1 MAQTKLH
8 NLRKAIIVA
17 VIPSLIVYALAINL
31 SAMAGIKGLLV
42 IRDLAQTCE
51 SALGIGL
58 ISNLGYLFWIATAAI
73 ALFTAYSTPTH
84 SQHKLKELLLCGGW
98 FSFILC
104 IDDMFLLHDRY
115 IGQEFLYVVYAIFA
129 FLIVFRFRDQL
140 LKNGGEI
147 FILAATL
154 LAFSVLTDKFQ
165 LDLVDILPVKYEALQ
180 IFEEG
185 VKFLGISAWF
195 YFWWSTSSKYI
206 RKAVSHENHSPFA
219 IRRFNSIA

>member
-1 MAQTKLH
+1 MAQTKAH
-8 NLRKAIIVA
+8 NLLKAIIVA
-17 VIPSLIVYALAINL
+17 ITPSLITYALAINL
-31 SAMAGIKGLLV
+31 SAMAGIKGILV
-42 IRDLAQTCE
+42 IRDLAQTCD

-58 ISNLGYLFWIATAAI
+58 ISNLGYLLWIATASI
-73 ALFTAYSTPTH
+73 ALFTAYGTPTN

-115 IGQEFLYVVYAIFA
+115 IGQTFLYVIYAIFA

-140 LKNGGEI
+140 IKNGGEI

-154 LAFSVLTDKFQ
+154 LAFSILTDKFQ
-165 LDLVDILPVKYEALQ
+165 RDIVDILPVKYETTQ

-185 VKFLGISAWF
+185 VKFLGISSWF
-195 YFWWSTSSKYI
+195 YFWWTTSSKFI
-206 RKAVSHENHSPFA
+206 RKAASHEG
-219 IRRFNSIA
+219 R

>member
-1 MAQTKLH
+1 MKAADDANKAH

-17 VIPSLIVYALAINL
+17 IIPSSITYAQAINF
-31 SAMAGIKGLLV
+31 SAMAGIKGILV
-42 IRDLAQTCE
+42 IRDLAQTCD

-58 ISNLGYLFWIATAAI
+58 ISNIGYLLWIAPASI
-73 ALFTAYSTPTH
+73 ALFTAYGTPTN

-115 IGQEFLYVVYAIFA
+115 IGQTFLYVVYAIFA

-140 LKNGGEI
+140 IKNGGEI

-154 LAFSVLTDKFQ
+154 LAFSILTDKFQ
-165 LDLVDILPVKYEALQ
+165 RDIVDILPVKYETTQ

-185 VKFLGISAWF
+185 VKFLGISSWF
-195 YFWWSTSSKYI
+195 YFWWTTSSKFI
-206 RKAVSHENHSPFA
+206 RKAASHEG
-219 IRRFNSIA
+219 R

>member
-1 MAQTKLH
+1 MAQTKAH
-8 NLRKAIIVA
+8 NLLKAIIVA
-17 VIPSLIVYALAINL
+17 ITPSLIAYALAIKL
-31 SAMAGIKGLLV
+31 SAMAGIKEILV
-42 IRDLAQTCE
+42 IRDLAQTCD

-58 ISNLGYLFWIATAAI
+58 ISNLGYLLWIAPASI
-73 ALFTAYSTPTH
+73 ALFTAYGTPTN

-115 IGQEFLYVVYAIFA
+115 IGQTFLYIVYAIFA

-140 LKNGGEI
+140 IKNGGEI

-154 LAFSVLTDKFQ
+154 LAFSILTDKFQ
-165 LDLVDILPVKYEALQ
+165 RDIVDILPVKYETTQ

-185 VKFLGISAWF
+185 VKFLGISSWF
-195 YFWWSTSSKYI
+195 YFWWTTSSKFI
-206 RKAVSHENHSPFA
+206 RKAASHEG
-219 IRRFNSIA
+219 R

>member
-1 MAQTKLH
+1 MAQTKAH
-8 NLRKAIIVA
+8 NLLKAIIVA
-17 VIPSLIVYALAINL
+17 ITPSLITYALAINL
-31 SAMAGIKGLLV
+31 SAMAGIKGILV
-42 IRDLAQTCE
+42 IRDLAQTCD

-58 ISNLGYLFWIATAAI
+58 ISNLGYLLWIAPASI
-73 ALFTAYSTPTH
+73 ALFTAYGTPTN

-115 IGQEFLYVVYAIFA
+115 IGQTFLYVVYAIFA

-140 LKNGGEI
+140 IKNGGEI

-154 LAFSVLTDKFQ
+154 LAFSILTDKFQ
-165 LDLVDILPVKYEALQ
+165 RDIVDVLPVKYETTQ

-185 VKFLGISAWF
+185 VKFLGISSWF
-195 YFWWSTSSKYI
+195 YFWWTTSSKFI
-206 RKAVSHENHSPFA
+206 RKAASHEG
-219 IRRFNSIA
+219 R

>member
-1 MAQTKLH
+1 MAQTKAH
-8 NLRKAIIVA
+8 NLVKAIIVA
-17 VIPSLIVYALAINL
+17 ITPSLITYALAIKL
-31 SAMAGIKGLLV
+31 SAMAGIKGILV
-42 IRDLAQTCE
+42 IRDLAQTCD

-58 ISNLGYLFWIATAAI
+58 ISNLGYLLWIAPASI
-73 ALFTAYSTPTH
+73 ALFTAYGTPTN

-115 IGQEFLYVVYAIFA
+115 IGQTFLYIVYAIFA

-140 LKNGGEI
+140 IKNGGEI

-154 LAFSVLTDKFQ
+154 LAFSILTDKFQ
-165 LDLVDILPVKYEALQ
+165 RDIVDILPVKYETTQ

-185 VKFLGISAWF
+185 VKFLGISSWF
-195 YFWWSTSSKYI
+195 YFWWTTSSKFI
-206 RKAVSHENHSPFA
+206 RKAASHEG
-219 IRRFNSIA
+219 R

>member
-1 MAQTKLH
+1 MAQTKAH
-8 NLRKAIIVA
+8 NLRKVIIVA
-17 VIPSLIVYALAINL
+17 ITPSLITYSLAINL
-31 SAMAGIKGLLV
+31 SAMAGIKGILV
-42 IRDLAQTCE
+42 IRDLAQTCD

-58 ISNLGYLFWIATAAI
+58 ISNLGYLLWIAPASI
-73 ALFTAYSTPTH
+73 ALFTAYGTPTN

-115 IGQEFLYVVYAIFA
+115 IGQTFLYVVYAIFA

-140 LKNGGEI
+140 IKNGGEI

-154 LAFSVLTDKFQ
+154 LAFSILTDKFQ
-165 LDLVDILPVKYEALQ
+165 RDIVDILPVKYETTQ

-185 VKFLGISAWF
+185 VKFLGISSWF
-195 YFWWSTSSKYI
+195 YFWWTTSSKFI
-206 RKAVSHENHSPFA
+206 RKAASHEG
-219 IRRFNSIA
+219 R

>member
-1 MAQTKLH
+1 MAQTKAH
-8 NLRKAIIVA
+8 NLLKAIIVA
-17 VIPSLIVYALAINL
+17 ITPSLITYALAINL
-31 SAMAGIKGLLV
+31 SAMAGIKGILV
-42 IRDLAQTCE
+42 IRDLAQTCD

-58 ISNLGYLFWIATAAI
+58 ISNLGYLLWLAPASI
-73 ALFTAYSTPTH
+73 ALFTAYGTPTN

-115 IGQEFLYVVYAIFA
+115 IGQTLLYVVYAIFA

-140 LKNGGEI
+140 IKNGGEI

-154 LAFSVLTDKFQ
+154 LAFSILTDKFQ
-165 LDLVDILPVKYEALQ
+165 RDIVDILPVKYETTQ

-185 VKFLGISAWF
+185 VKFLGISSWF
-195 YFWWSTSSKYI
+195 YFWWTTSSKFI
-206 RKAVSHENHSPFA
+206 RKAASHEG
-219 IRRFNSIA
+219 R

>member
-1 MAQTKLH
+1 MAQTKAH
-8 NLRKAIIVA
+8 NLLKAIIVA
-17 VIPSLIVYALAINL
+17 ITPSLITYALAIKL
-31 SAMAGIKGLLV
+31 SAMAGIKGILV
-42 IRDLAQTCE
+42 IRDLAQTCD

-58 ISNLGYLFWIATAAI
+58 ISNLGYLLWIAPASI
-73 ALFTAYSTPTH
+73 ALFTAYGTPTN

-115 IGQEFLYVVYAIFA
+115 IGQTFLYIVYAIFA

-140 LKNGGEI
+140 IKNGGEI

-154 LAFSVLTDKFQ
+154 LAFSILTDKFQ
-165 LDLVDILPVKYEALQ
+165 RDIVDILPVKYETTQ

-185 VKFLGISAWF
+185 VKFLGISSWF
-195 YFWWSTSSKYI
+195 YFWWTTSSKFI
-206 RKAVSHENHSPFA
+206 RKAASHEG
-219 IRRFNSIA
+219 R

>member
-1 MAQTKLH
+1 MAQTKAH
-8 NLRKAIIVA
+8 NLLKVIIVA
-17 VIPSLIVYALAINL
+17 ITPSLITYALAINL
-31 SAMAGIKGLLV
+31 SAMAGIKGILV
-42 IRDLAQTCE
+42 IRDLAQTCD

-58 ISNLGYLFWIATAAI
+58 ISNLGYLLWIATSAI
-73 ALFTAYSTPTH
+73 ALFTAYGTPTN

-115 IGQEFLYVVYAIFA
+115 IGQTFLYVVYAIFA

-140 LKNGGEI
+140 IKNGGEI

-154 LAFSVLTDKFQ
+154 LAFSILTDKFQ
-165 LDLVDILPVKYEALQ
+165 RDIVDILPVKYETTQ

-185 VKFLGISAWF
+185 VKFLGISSWF
-195 YFWWSTSSKYI
+195 YFWWTTSSKFI
-206 RKAVSHENHSPFA
+206 RKAASHEG
-219 IRRFNSIA
+219 R

>member
-1 MAQTKLH
+1 MAQTKAH
-8 NLRKAIIVA
+8 NLLKAIIVA
-17 VIPSLIVYALAINL
+17 ITPSLITYALAINL
-31 SAMAGIKGLLV
+31 SAMAGIKGILV
-42 IRDLAQTCE
+42 IRDLAQTCD

-58 ISNLGYLFWIATAAI
+58 ISNLGYLLWIAPASI
-73 ALFTAYSTPTH
+73 ALFTAYGTPTN

-115 IGQEFLYVVYAIFA
+115 IGQTFLYVVYAIFA

-140 LKNGGEI
+140 IKNGGEI

-154 LAFSVLTDKFQ
+154 LAFSILTDKFQ
-165 LDLVDILPVKYEALQ
+165 HDIVDILPVKYETTQ

-185 VKFLGISAWF
+185 VKFLGISSWF
-195 YFWWSTSSKYI
+195 YFWWTTSSKFI
-206 RKAVSHENHSPFA
+206 RKAASHEG
-219 IRRFNSIA
+219 R

>member
-1 MAQTKLH
+1 MAQTKAH
-8 NLRKAIIVA
+8 NLLKAIIVA
-17 VIPSLIVYALAINL
+17 ITPSLITYALAIKL
-31 SAMAGIKGLLV
+31 SAMAGIKGILV
-42 IRDLAQTCE
+42 IRDLAQTCD

-58 ISNLGYLFWIATAAI
+58 ISNLGYLLWIAPASI
-73 ALFTAYSTPTH
+73 ALFTAYGTPTN

-115 IGQEFLYVVYAIFA
+115 IGQTFLYVVYAIFA

-140 LKNGGEI
+140 IKNGGEI

-154 LAFSVLTDKFQ
+154 LAFSILTDKFQ
-165 LDLVDILPVKYEALQ
+165 RDMVDILPVKYETTQ

-185 VKFLGISAWF
+185 VKFLGISSWF
-195 YFWWSTSSKYI
+195 YFWWTTSSKFI
-206 RKAVSHENHSPFA
+206 RKAASHEG
-219 IRRFNSIA
+219 R

>member
-1 MAQTKLH
+1 MAQTKAH
-8 NLRKAIIVA
+8 NLLKVTIVA
-17 VIPSLIVYALAINL
+17 ITPSLITYALAINL
-31 SAMAGIKGLLV
+31 SAMAGIKGILV
-42 IRDLAQTCE
+42 IRDLAQTCD

-58 ISNLGYLFWIATAAI
+58 ISNLGYLLWIAPASI
-73 ALFTAYSTPTH
+73 ALFTAYGTPTN

-115 IGQEFLYVVYAIFA
+115 IGQTFLYVVYTIFA

-140 LKNGGEI
+140 IKNGGEI

-154 LAFSVLTDKFQ
+154 LAFSILTDKFQ
-165 LDLVDILPVKYEALQ
+165 RDIVDILPVKYETTQ

-185 VKFLGISAWF
+185 VKFLGISSWF
-195 YFWWSTSSKYI
+195 YFWWTTSSKFI
-206 RKAVSHENHSPFA
+206 RKAASHEG
-219 IRRFNSIA
+219 R

>member
-1 MAQTKLH
+1 MAQTKAH
-8 NLRKAIIVA
+8 NLLKATIVA
-17 VIPSLIVYALAINL
+17 ITPSLITYALAIKL
-31 SAMAGIKGLLV
+31 SAMAGIKGILV
-42 IRDLAQTCE
+42 IRDLAQTCD

-58 ISNLGYLFWIATAAI
+58 ISNLGYLLWIAPASI
-73 ALFTAYSTPTH
+73 ALFTAYGTPTN

-115 IGQEFLYVVYAIFA
+115 IGQTFLYVVYAIFA

-140 LKNGGEI
+140 IKNGGEI

-154 LAFSVLTDKFQ
+154 LAFSILTDKFQ
-165 LDLVDILPVKYEALQ
+165 REIVDILPVKYETTQ

-185 VKFLGISAWF
+185 VKFLGISSWF
-195 YFWWSTSSKYI
+195 YFWWTTSSKFI
-206 RKAVSHENHSPFA
+206 RKAASHEG
-219 IRRFNSIA
+219 R

>member
-1 MAQTKLH
+1 MAQTKAH
-8 NLRKAIIVA
+8 NLLKVTIVA
-17 VIPSLIVYALAINL
+17 ITPSLITYALAINL
-31 SAMAGIKGLLV
+31 SAMAGIKGILV
-42 IRDLAQTCE
+42 IRDLAQTCD

-58 ISNLGYLFWIATAAI
+58 ISNLGYLLWIAPASI
-73 ALFTAYSTPTH
+73 ALFTAYGTPTN

-115 IGQEFLYVVYAIFA
+115 IGQTFLYAVYAIFA

-140 LKNGGEI
+140 IKNGGEI

-154 LAFSVLTDKFQ
+154 LAFSILTDKFQ
-165 LDLVDILPVKYEALQ
+165 RDIVDILPVKYETTQ

-185 VKFLGISAWF
+185 VKFLGISSWF
-195 YFWWSTSSKYI
+195 YFWWTTSSKFI
-206 RKAVSHENHSPFA
+206 RKAASHEG
-219 IRRFNSIA
+219 R

>member
-1 MAQTKLH
+1 MAVTKAH

-17 VIPSLIVYALAINL
+17 VIPSLIVYSLAINL
-31 SAMAGIKGLLV
+31 SAMAGIKGILV
-42 IRDLAQTCE
+42 IRDLAQTYD

-58 ISNLGYLFWIATAAI
+58 ISNLGYLLWIATAAI
-73 ALFTAYSTPTH
+73 ALFTAYRTPTN
-84 SQHKLKELLLCGGW
+84 SEHKLKGLLLCGGW

-115 IGQEFLYVVYAIFA
+115 IGETFLYIVYGIFA
-129 FLIVFRFRDQL
+129 FLIVFRFREQL

-165 LDLVDILPVKYEALQ
+165 RDLVDILPLRYETLQ

-185 VKFLGISAWF
+185 VKFLGISSWF
-195 YFWWSTSSKYI
+195 YFWWSTSSKFI
-206 RKAVSHENHSPFA
+206 RKAVSHKKY
-219 IRRFNSIA
+219 